1 MADWHDLVLWGLAW
15 CASGFLTMLVIRIF
29 TGPQE
34 LGVWVYQI
42 IVGPTLILIMIGVG
56 IWDLGIC
63 AIDKVW
69 KIKL

>member
-1 MADWHDLVLWGLAW
+1 
-15 CASGFLTMLVIRIF
+15 MLVIRIF